1 MAAANWISNLAEG
14 PSRDQAVSVFSRKII
29 STDPQAAT
37 QWAATIGNDSLRNSQ
52 MESAARDWL
61 RTDPRNASTWIANSS
76 LPDDAKARLLTPGG

>member
-1 MAAANWISNLAEG
+1 
-14 PSRDQAVSVFSRKII
+14 
-29 STDPQAAT
+29 
-37 QWAATIGNDSLRNSQ
+37 